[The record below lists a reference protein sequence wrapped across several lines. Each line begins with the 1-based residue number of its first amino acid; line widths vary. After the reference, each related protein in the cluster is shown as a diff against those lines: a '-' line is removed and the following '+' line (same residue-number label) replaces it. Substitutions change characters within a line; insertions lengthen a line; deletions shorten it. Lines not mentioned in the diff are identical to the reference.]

1 LQSRK
6 ERINF
11 RLENTIAARFAD
23 GLGHITENLICAEF
37 VCVNFPWREN
47 SPGLLNRAGNFS
59 LRRNNMGMTDPI
71 ADMLTRI
78 RNANKAR
85 FKTTNVHM
93 SQMNVNIAKVLKKAG
108 YINNYD
114 KVKDEKGQ
122 QMLEIILKYPD
133 AKNTVITNIK
143 RISKPGRR
151 IYVNSDSIPK
161 VLNGLG
167 ISILSTS
174 KGVITDAEAR
184 ELNVGGEILCNVW

>member
-1 LQSRK
+1 
-6 ERINF
+6 
-11 RLENTIAARFAD
+11 
-23 GLGHITENLICAEF
+23 
-37 VCVNFPWREN
+37 
-47 SPGLLNRAGNFS
+47 
-59 LRRNNMGMTDPI
+59 MGMTDPI

-85 FKTTNVHM
+85 FKTVNISM
-93 SQMNVNIAKVLKKAG
+93 SQMNINIAKVLKKTG

-114 KVKDEKGQ
+114 KVKNEKGQ
-122 QMLEIILKYPD
+122 QQLEIILKYPD
-133 AKNTVITNIK
+133 TKHTVITNIK

-151 IYVNSDSIPK
+151 VYVPSDSIPK

>member
-1 LQSRK
+1 
-6 ERINF
+6 
-11 RLENTIAARFAD
+11 
-23 GLGHITENLICAEF
+23 
-37 VCVNFPWREN
+37 
-47 SPGLLNRAGNFS
+47 
-59 LRRNNMGMTDPI
+59 MGMTDPI

-85 FKTTNVHM
+85 FKTVNVSM
-93 SQMNVNIAKVLKKAG
+93 SKMNVNISKVLKDAG

-114 KVKDEKGQ
+114 KVKSDEGQ

-133 AKNTVITNIK
+133 AKSKVITNIK

-151 IYVNSDSIPK
+151 IYVPADNIPK

-174 KGVITDAEAR
+174 KGVVTDAEAR

>member
-1 LQSRK
+1 
-6 ERINF
+6 
-11 RLENTIAARFAD
+11 
-23 GLGHITENLICAEF
+23 
-37 VCVNFPWREN
+37 
-47 SPGLLNRAGNFS
+47 
-59 LRRNNMGMTDPI
+59 MGMTDPI

-85 FKTTNVHM
+85 FKTVNVSM
-93 SQMNVNIAKVLKKAG
+93 SKMNVNISKVLKDAG

-114 KVKDEKGQ
+114 KVKNDKGQ

-133 AKNTVITNIK
+133 AKSKVITNIK

-151 IYVNSDSIPK
+151 VYVPADNIPK

-174 KGVITDAEAR
+174 KGVVTDAEAR

>member
-1 LQSRK
+1 
-6 ERINF
+6 
-11 RLENTIAARFAD
+11 
-23 GLGHITENLICAEF
+23 
-37 VCVNFPWREN
+37 
-47 SPGLLNRAGNFS
+47 
-59 LRRNNMGMTDPI
+59 MGMTDPI

-85 FKTTNVHM
+85 FKTVNINM
-93 SQMNVNIAKVLKKAG
+93 SQMNINIAKVLKKAG
-108 YINNYD
+108 YVSNYD
-114 KVKDEKGQ
+114 NVKNENGQ
-122 QMLEIILKYPD
+122 QMIEIILKYPD
-133 AKNTVITNIK
+133 AKRTVITNIK

-151 IYVNSDSIPK
+151 VYVPSDSIPK